1 MNEQSASLNKIN
13 HQGMLTL
20 TVMITTIMQ
29 VLDSTIAN
37 VALPHMQGNL
47 GATQDQITWV
57 LTSYILSSAIGMTLA
72 SFLSMRFGRR
82 QLFLVSIVGFTVS
95 SILCG
100 TAGSLNT
107 LVLYR
112 LFQGLFGASF
122 IPLSQSIL
130 LDIYPKE
137 KHGYAL
143 ALWGMGIM
151 VGPIIGPVVGGYLT
165 DAYSWRWVFFVNVP
179 VGVLAFT
186 GIYLL
191 LDEIKSTEKS
201 PFDLKGFILI
211 AMFLSCLQVALDRGE
226 QLDWFDSLE
235 IRAEFAIS
243 VLSLGLFIFHILKK
257 ENPYLRP
264 ALFMDRNFA
273 ICLVLSFVVGAI
285 LQSPLALMPDFLQE
299 LMNYPVLTAGL
310 ITASRG
316 IGTMIS
322 MFLVGRLIGKIES
335 RFLVLIGLLIL
346 SYSLNQMT
354 EFNLLMGYWPI
365 IWSGVIMGFGLGFI
379 FVPLSALAF
388 STLVPAYRTEGSG
401 LYNLIRNIGG
411 SIGISL
417 STNFLIRKTQMFHAN
432 LGEFMN
438 PYNKTFA
445 LSGVSNP
452 SMYKQQDFLKWNNKI
467 TQEATTLAYL
477 NTFKAIMFFAI
488 VSMFL
493 LFLVRKQSSL
503 SGEIKPDM
511 KDLD

>member
-1 MNEQSASLNKIN
+1 MNEQFASFSKVK

-20 TVMITTIMQ
+20 TVMIATIMQ

-57 LTSYILSSAIGMTLA
+57 LTSYILSSAIGMTW
-72 SFLSMRFGRR
+72 SGFLSERFGRR
-82 QLFLVSIVGFTVS
+82 QLLLVSIVGFTVS
-95 SILCG
+95 SMLCG
-100 TAGSLNT
+100 IADSLNS

-112 LFQGLFGASF
+112 LFQGLLGASF

-137 KHGYAL
+137 RHGYAL

-151 VGPIIGPVVGGYLT
+151 VGPIMGPVVGGYLT
-165 DAYSWRWVFFVNVP
+165 DMYSWRWVFFVNVP
-179 VGVLAFT
+179 VGILAFV

-191 LDEIKSTEKS
+191 LDEIKFMKKR
-201 PFDLKGFILI
+201 PFDLKGFILM
-211 AMFLSCLQVALDRGE
+211 ALFLSCLQIALDRGE
-226 QLDWFDSLE
+226 QVDWFASAE
-235 IRAEFAIS
+235 IRTELVIS

-264 ALFMDRNFA
+264 SLFMDRNFV

-285 LQSPLALMPDFLQE
+285 LQSPLALMPDFLQD

-310 ITASRG
+310 ITAPRG
-316 IGTMIS
+316 VGTMIS

-335 RFLVLIGLLIL
+335 RFLVLMGLLIL
-346 SYSLNQMT
+346 AYSLNQMT

-432 LGEFMN
+432 LGEFIS
-438 PYNKTFA
+438 PYNKTFL

-452 SMYKQQDFLKWNNKI
+452 STYKQKDLVVWNNKV
-467 TQEATTLAYL
+467 TQEATSLAYL
-477 NTFKAIMFFAI
+477 NTFKMIMFFAL
-488 VSMFL
+488 VSIIL
-493 LFLVRKQSSL
+493 LFFVRKQNGISS
-503 SGEIKPDM
+503 EKIEM
-511 KDLD
+511 RELD